1 MLCSHDKKFIYFK
14 TRKTA
19 GTSVEIFFERFCV
32 PPGEYAEMLTAH
44 EKITP
49 FGIVGSRAAERS
61 YIQRNRAAN
70 FYNHMPAAEIREKLG
85 PEIFDSYFKFC
96 VIRNPFD
103 KVVSQFWWTLHKK
116 HRERTILGYLPF
128 YFVRKRFAKFVK
140 RRSAS
145 GRLTDHHVF
154 MVDGKP
160 VADEFIKFE
169 ELASGIASVCRKLG
183 IDADVGGL
191 GNYKATTRIRKEHF
205 SDYYDRGIA
214 EIIERDFEWE
224 LRKFGYKLS

>member
-19 GTSVEIFFERFCV
+19 GTSVEIFFERFCI
-32 PPGEYAEMLTAH
+32 PPSEYTEAH
-44 EKITP
+44 TVKERITP
-49 FGIVGSRAAERS
+49 FGIVGSRGAERS
-61 YIQRNRAAN
+61 FIQRNGTAT
-70 FYNHMPAAEIREKLG
+70 FYNHMPAAEIRDKLG
-85 PEIFDSYFKFC
+85 AEIFDSYFKFC

-103 KVVSQFWWTLHKK
+103 KVVSQYWWGLHKK
-116 HRERTILGYLPF
+116 HRERKILAHLPF

-140 RRSAS
+140 RRSQA

-154 MVDGKP
+154 MIDGRP

-169 ELASGIASVCRKLG
+169 ELTPGIASVCRKLG
-183 IDADVGGL
+183 IDADVASL

-205 SDYYDRGIA
+205 SDYYDRGTA

-224 LRKFGYKLS
+224 LRKFGYKLP